1 MPLAGLPGCSVH
13 PSVLTPAAA
22 AASITRR
29 NDARTSFPVYLV
41 IVTPPKSQ
49 SVLCASRLGLSC
61 CVPRLDHESS
71 PSGTVPGPCHLLVR
85 IRFHPLPSA
94 AWPNPLSCVPLASP
108 TLHACPATHN
118 PLVVNVV

>member
-71 PSGTVPGPCHLLVR
+71 SCGRVLGPCLRLLR
-85 IRFHPLPSA
+85 IMFHPLPSA
-94 AWPNPLSCVPLASP
+94 AMPIPLSCVPLVSP
-108 TLHACPATHN
+108 ALHACPATRN
-118 PLVVNVV
+118 PLVVNVQ